1 MNQLNDKSGGF
12 CLRMARSP
20 RILATLFASLAF
32 MVAIGSWAGSAA
44 LADSRTSDGS
54 QAPKP
59 RDASPVRAE
68 ELACPASATGGSRRL
83 AHFIVYGR
91 DGGHFAHLPPE
102 MMSAREAA
110 ARKTA
115 IELAA
120 SNRYGA
126 GVKVSYGVID
136 RPGSCGFLYLEGPSD
151 RTFGLAQGSREYLD
165 KRRGDLLRVRGRLVT
180 GIECPVE
187 TAPRYTPAA
196 IAIDALDQKLG
207 HWTAYGSSRDSACKA
222 AEACLQ
228 GSVQAQGARIVSGS
242 IGADALRGCDCEPA
256 AGNMLRCTASGM
268 VAPWKNGQEKRPAAS
283 GVRG

>member
-1 MNQLNDKSGGF
+1 
-12 CLRMARSP
+12 
-20 RILATLFASLAF
+20 
-32 MVAIGSWAGSAA
+32 
-44 LADSRTSDGS
+44 
-54 QAPKP
+54 
-59 RDASPVRAE
+59 
-68 ELACPASATGGSRRL
+68 
-83 AHFIVYGR
+83 
-91 DGGHFAHLPPE
+91 

-222 AEACLQ
+222 AETCLV
-228 GSVQAQGARIVSGS
+228 GSVGARLMWGS
-242 IGADALRGCDCEPA
+242 ILADALRGCDCEPA
-256 AGNMLRCTASGM
+256 AGNMVRCTASGM
-268 VAPWKNGQEKRPAAS
+268 VVPPKNGQEKRPAAS

>member
-1 MNQLNDKSGGF
+1 M
-12 CLRMARSP
+12 RRP
-20 RILATLFASLAF
+20 IVTLFASLAF
-32 MVAIGSWAGSAA
+32 TVATTPVAIGLWAGSAA

-54 QAPKP
+54 PAPKP

-68 ELACPASATGGSRRL
+68 ELACPASATGGPRRL

-91 DGGHFAHLPPE
+91 DGEHFAHLPPE
-102 MMSAREAA
+102 MMSVREAA

-120 SNRYGA
+120 SGRHGA

-136 RPGSCGFLYLEGPSD
+136 QPGSCGFLYLEGPSD
-151 RTFGLAQGSREYLD
+151 RTYGLAQGSREYLD
-165 KRRGDLLRVRGRLVT
+165 KRRGDILRVGGRLVT

-187 TAPRYTPAA
+187 SAPQYTLAA
-196 IAIDALDQKLG
+196 VAIDALGEKLG

-228 GSVQAQGARIVSGS
+228 GAVQAQGARIVSGS

-256 AGNMLRCTASGM
+256 AGDMLRCTASGM
-268 VAPWKNGQEKRPAAS
+268 VAPWKGLESSAT

>member
-1 MNQLNDKSGGF
+1 M
-12 CLRMARSP
+12 P
-20 RILATLFASLAF
+20 RRGNFGWIAAVL
-32 MVAIGSWAGSAA
+32 AA
-44 LADSRTSDGS
+44 LAAGLVTGPAALAEPRPSDGS
-54 QAPKP
+54 PAP
-59 RDASPVRAE
+59 RAGGASPVRAE
-68 ELACPASATGGSRRL
+68 ALACPATATGAAPRRL

-91 DGGHFAHLPPE
+91 DGEHFAHLPPE
-102 MMSAREAA
+102 MMTLREAA

-120 SNRYGA
+120 SDRHGA

-151 RTFGLAQGSREYLD
+151 RTYGLAQGSREYLD
-165 KRRGDLLRVRGRLVT
+165 KRRGDILRVGGRLVT

-187 TAPRYTPAA
+187 SAPQYTPAA
-196 IAIDALDQKLG
+196 VAIDALGQKLG

-228 GSVQAQGARIVSGS
+228 GAVQAQGARIVSGS
-242 IGADALRGCDCEPA
+242 IGADSLRGCDCEPA
-256 AGNMLRCTASGM
+256 AGDMLRCTASGM
-268 VAPWKNGQEKRPAAS
+268 VAPWKGPESSAT